1 MNIIWINKIQKILL
15 PLLFP
20 LSIIFG
26 LILYLRRILYNN
38 LFRKKIIDI
47 KIIGVGGVTLG
58 GAGKTPVV
66 IRIAKALKDR
76 DRDVCVIVSGYGGK
90 IKVPT
95 LVFDG
100 HDVFFDIPFVSDEAL
115 LIAGKTNVPVISAKD
130 RIKGVEYAKNMGF
143 KYVILDDSFQYL
155 KVKKD
160 YEILVLDGEN
170 PFADGL
176 LFPAGN
182 LRENKNCI
190 KFADQVI
197 SVYKRKVDS
206 AVCIGKKAVFKPVGI
221 FSREGERIFPR
232 SAFIFCAIGN
242 PLSFKSSVKDM
253 NIRIVGERF
262 FMDHHI
268 YTSADKEKLLNL
280 KYKTNADVLLTTT
293 KDMVKL
299 KDFDCAYLDYTL
311 EIKNIDDL
319 IEETENA

>member
-1 MNIIWINKIQKILL
+1 MNIIWTSKIQKILL

-38 LFRKKIIDI
+38 FFGKKIIDI

-95 LVFDG
+95 LISDG
-100 HDVFFDIPFVSDEAL
+100 YDVFFDTPFASDEAL
-115 LIAGKTNVPVISAKD
+115 LIASKANVSVISAKD
-130 RIKGVEYAKNMGF
+130 RIKGVEYAKGMGF

-176 LFPAGN
+176 LFPAGA
-182 LRENKNCI
+182 LRENKKCI

-221 FSREGERIFPR
+221 FSREGGRIFPR

-242 PLSFKSSVKDM
+242 PLSFESSVEDM

-299 KDFDCAYLDYTL
+299 EDFDCAYLDYTL

-319 IEETENA
+319 IEEIENA